1 MKMVEALI
9 QTGKPYDLIVLP
21 EEGHDPRTRPR
32 GRFLLSEGF
41 SSCELTGSLQG
52 CQGRVGPDTLQVR
65 LTPPGGPRG
74 GVQVVSPAV
83 TVWAWPTR
91 ATGASSNPR
100 QSEAEFGTGS
110 GY

>member
-21 EEGHDPRTRPR
+21 EEGHDPRTRAR
-32 GRFLLSEGF
+32 GRFLSEGF

-74 GVQVVSPAV
+74 GVQVVSRGDRLGLAHE
-83 TVWAWPTR
+83 
-91 ATGASSNPR
+91 GDGR
-100 QSEAEFGTGS
+100 QLQPPSV
-110 GY
+110 